1 MEPIKFNGIITEPHV
16 TEDDKIIATWTQ
28 PRKGEI
34 TLNNAFLNLNN
45 AFFNLNNAFF
55 NWDLLKELA
64 ELNKNTKDRDRYK
77 GMFKNEN

>member
-28 PRKGEI
+28 LRKGEI

-45 AFFNLNNAFF
+45 AFFN
-55 NWDLLKELA
+55 
-64 ELNKNTKDRDRYK
+64 
-77 GMFKNEN
+77 

>member
-1 MEPIKFNGIITEPHV
+1 MEPIKFNGIITESHV

-34 TLNNAFLNLNN
+34 TLNNAFL
-45 AFFNLNNAFF
+45 NLNNAFF

>member
-28 PRKGEI
+28 LRKGEI
-34 TLNNAFLNLNN
+34 TLNNAFL
-45 AFFNLNNAFF
+45 NLNNAFF

>member
-1 MEPIKFNGIITEPHV
+1 MKPIKFSGIITEPHV
-16 TEDDKIIATWTQ
+16 TEDDKIIATWIR
-28 PRKGEI
+28 PNSGEI
-34 TLNNAFLNLNN
+34 TLNNSW
-45 AFFNLNNAFF
+45 F